1 MSETT
6 EQTVGTT
13 PRCGHETKSGPCC
26 RPEGHGHPATGHMSK
41 AIRDAKTATARG
53 KSMDPEAM
61 ATREAER
68 AAKAALAIKA
78 AEEAHAAKI
87 ARLEEAAAAL
97 GFKLVA
103 MSKRERAAAQPA
115 AE

>member
-13 PRCGHETKSGPCC
+13 PRCGHETKSGRCS
-26 RPEGHGHPATGHMSK
+26 RPEGHPATGHMSK

-103 MSKRERAAAQPA
+103 MS
-115 AE
+115 